1 MIWVWMQMVPDSV
14 TNINRSM

>member
-14 TNINRSM
+14 TNINRIM